1 MPFPRLYAILDAGL
15 VASGEPEL
23 AAKLAEAGVTLIQ
36 YRNKT
41 AGARQLF
48 DISRAIR
55 RGLSGYDA
63 RLIVNDRV
71 DVALAAGAGGVHVG
85 QDDLSVDDARA
96 IAGAIGGERGDF
108 WIGFST
114 HTLEQVRE
122 ADATSADYV
131 AIGPIF
137 ETATKKARDPI
148 VGIEFVRQARELT
161 RKPLVAIGGI
171 TAESAGEIFAAGAD
185 CVAVSKDLIAAAD
198 PAKRAREYL
207 SIGANTRANY

>member
-1 MPFPRLYAILDAGL
+1 MAFPRLYAILDAGL
-15 VASGEPEL
+15 VAGGEPAL

-48 DISRAIR
+48 DISCAIR
-55 RGLSGYDA
+55 SGLSGYDA

-85 QDDLSVDDARA
+85 QDDLSVENVRA
-96 IAGAIGGERGDF
+96 VAEKAGQKRADF

-131 AIGPIF
+131 AVGPIF
-137 ETATKKARDPI
+137 ETATKKAHDPI
-148 VGIEFVRQARELT
+148 VGIEFVRQVRGLT

-185 CVAVSKDLIAAAD
+185 CVAVSKDLITATD
-198 PAKRAREYL
+198 PARRAREFL
-207 SIGANTRANY
+207 SIGANGRANR

>member
-15 VASGEPEL
+15 VAGGEPEL

-55 RGLSGYDA
+55 SGLSGYDA

-85 QDDLSVDDARA
+85 QDDLSVQDVRA
-96 IAGAIGGERGDF
+96 VAEKIGGKLADF

-131 AIGPIF
+131 AVGPIF
-137 ETATKKARDPI
+137 ETATKKAHDPI
-148 VGIEFVRQARELT
+148 VGIEFVKQARKLT

-171 TAESAGEIFAAGAD
+171 TAESAGEIFAAGAN
-185 CVAVSKDLIAAAD
+185 CVAVSKDLITAAD

-207 SIGANTRANY
+207 SSSTKTQAHG

>member
-15 VASGEPEL
+15 VAGGEPDL
-23 AAKLAEAGVTLIQ
+23 AATLAEAGVTLIQ

-48 DISRAIR
+48 DISCAICSR
-55 RGLSGYDA
+55 LSGYDA

-85 QDDLSVDDARA
+85 QDDLPVERARTVA
-96 IAGAIGGERGDF
+96 EKAGQKRANF

-131 AIGPIF
+131 AVGPIF
-137 ETATKKARDPI
+137 ETATKKAHDPI
-148 VGIEFVRQARELT
+148 VGIEFVRQARKLT

-185 CVAVSKDLIAAAD
+185 CVAVSKDLIMAAD
-198 PAKRAREYL
+198 PAKRVREFL
-207 SIGANTRANY
+207 SIGANGRANG

>member
-1 MPFPRLYAILDAGL
+1 MPFPRFYAILDAGL
-15 VASGEPEL
+15 VAGWEPEL

-41 AGARQLF
+41 VGARRLF
-48 DISRAIR
+48 DISCAIR
-55 RGLSGYDA
+55 GKLSGYDA

-71 DVALAAGAGGVHVG
+71 DVAVAAGAGGVHVG
-85 QDDLSVDDARA
+85 QDDLSVYHARA
-96 IAGAIGGERGDF
+96 VAEQIGGEHADF

-131 AIGPIF
+131 AVGPIF
-137 ETATKKARDPI
+137 ETATKKAHDPV

-171 TAESAGEIFAAGAD
+171 TAEIAGEILAAGAD
-185 CVAVSKDLIAAAD
+185 CVAVSKDLITAAD
-198 PAKRAREYL
+198 PAKRAREFL
-207 SIGANTRANY
+207 SIGAKSRANR

>member
-1 MPFPRLYAILDAGL
+1 MPFPRLYAILDSGL
-15 VASGEPEL
+15 VAGGEPEL
-23 AAKLAEAGVTLIQ
+23 AAKLANAGVTLIQ

-41 AGARQLF
+41 VGARQLF
-48 DISRAIR
+48 DISCAIR
-55 RGLSGYDA
+55 SRLSGYDA
-63 RLIVNDRV
+63 RLIINDRV

-85 QDDLSVDDARA
+85 QDDLPVQDARVVA
-96 IAGAIGGERGDF
+96 AQFGGKRADF

-131 AIGPIF
+131 AVGPIF
-137 ETATKKARDPI
+137 ETVTKQVHDPI
-148 VGIEFVRQARELT
+148 VGIEFVRQARQLT

-171 TAESAGEIFAAGAD
+171 SAVTAAEIFAAGAD
-185 CVAVSKDLIAAAD
+185 CVAVSKDLMTAAD

-207 SIGANTRANY
+207 SIGANGRANG

>member
-15 VASGEPEL
+15 VAGGEPEL
-23 AAKLAEAGVTLIQ
+23 AATLAEAGVTLIQ

-55 RGLSGYDA
+55 TGLSRYDA

-71 DVALAAGAGGVHVG
+71 DVALAAGAGGVHAG
-85 QDDLSVDDARA
+85 QDDLSVEDARA
-96 IAGAIGGERGDF
+96 VAGKFGREPVDF

-114 HTLEQVRE
+114 HTLEQVRD
-122 ADATSADYV
+122 ADATRAGYV
-131 AIGPIF
+131 AVGPIF
-137 ETATKKARDPI
+137 ETATKKAHDPI
-148 VGIEFVRQARELT
+148 VGIEFVRQARRLT

-171 TAESAGEIFAAGAD
+171 TAETAGEIFAAGAD
-185 CVAVSKDLIAAAD
+185 CVAVSKDLITAAD
-198 PAKRAREYL
+198 PARRVREYL
-207 SIGANTRANY
+207 SIGANSRANG